1 MNKVNRQFFYIILAA
16 RFSVF
21 VILAFFVT
29 PLALAQTGR
38 LVRETI
44 HSSALEKTVT
54 GESADRNVGI
64 YLPPSYDTSPS
75 KKYPVIYLLH
85 GIGDTDETWTQ
96 AWTEKNDGYAT
107 IQALMDKGI
116 AEGKFGEMI
125 IVMPDEKTKW
135 FGSFYVNSSV
145 TGNWE
150 DFTAKELV
158 SYVDR
163 KYRTLA
169 RSTSR
174 GIVGHS
180 MGGFGAITLGM
191 KHPEVFS
198 VVYGLNPAVFGWAGD
213 FTIENPSFTSVLNA
227 KSYDD
232 LLKGNIYTIAI
243 VTVSQAF
250 CPNPSRPPF
259 FVDFPFA
266 AVGGKLQP
274 AEPCFSK
281 LQENFPVKMVGRY
294 RANLLKLRGL
304 RFDSGYE
311 DEFRFIPPNSRALS
325 AELTSNGVDHVFE
338 EYNGDHRNRL
348 WGRTGRIYTEVLPY
362 FWLLLE
368 SKSGKER

>member
-1 MNKVNRQFFYIILAA
+1 M
-16 RFSVF
+16 
-21 VILAFFVT
+21 
-29 PLALAQTGR
+29 
-38 LVRETI
+38 
-44 HSSALEKTVT
+44 TV
-54 GESADRNVGI
+54 
-64 YLPPSYDTSPS
+64 YLPPGYDASPS

-85 GIGDTDETWTQ
+85 GIGDTDETWTK

-107 IQALMDKGI
+107 IQELMNKGI
-116 AEGKFGEMI
+116 AEGRFGEMI
-125 IVMPDEKTKW
+125 VVMPDEKTKW

-158 SYVDR
+158 GYVDR

-169 RSTSR
+169 SAASR

-191 KHPEVFS
+191 KHPEVFG
-198 VVYGLNPAVFGWAGD
+198 VIYGLNPAAFGWTGD
-213 FTIENPSFTSVLNA
+213 FTIENPAFTSVLSA

-232 LLKGNIYTIAI
+232 LLAGGIYKIAI
-243 VTVSQAF
+243 VTMAQAF

-266 AVGGKLQP
+266 MVDGKLRP

-281 LQENFPVKMVGRY
+281 FEENFFVNMIGRY
-294 RANLLKLRGL
+294 RTNLFKLRGL

-311 DEFRFIPPNSRALS
+311 DEFRFIPPNSRVFS
-325 AELTSNGVDHVFE
+325 AALTSNGVEHIFE

-368 SKSGKER
+368 SQSSRK